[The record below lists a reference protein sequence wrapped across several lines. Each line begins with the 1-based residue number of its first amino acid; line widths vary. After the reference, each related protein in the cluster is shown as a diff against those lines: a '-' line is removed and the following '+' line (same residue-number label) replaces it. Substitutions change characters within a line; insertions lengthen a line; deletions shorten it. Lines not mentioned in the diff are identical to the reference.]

1 MIIEIADL
9 DLKLKTLTDCLKIG
23 QNVRWSQNCN
33 EIFVRSDTQNKSNI
47 LLRIKCL
54 ELLILTQNYRFG
66 QICSY
71 FHETWHSQQTEHA
84 NYQCNTRQSLKRS
97 RDYWLKMSIGSG

>member
-33 EIFVRSDTQNKSNI
+33 EIIVRSDTQNKSNI
-47 LLRIKCL
+47 LIANIVLGIADLNPKLQIRAN
-54 ELLILTQNYRFG
+54 LLLF
-66 QICSY
+66 S
-71 FHETWHSQQTEHA
+71 
-84 NYQCNTRQSLKRS
+84 
-97 RDYWLKMSIGSG
+97 

>member
-33 EIFVRSDTQNKSNI
+33 EIFVRSDTQNKLNI
-47 LLRIKCL
+47 LIANIVLGIADLNPKLQIRAN
-54 ELLILTQNYRFG
+54 LLLF
-66 QICSY
+66 S
-71 FHETWHSQQTEHA
+71 
-84 NYQCNTRQSLKRS
+84 
-97 RDYWLKMSIGSG
+97 

>member
-23 QNVRWSQNCN
+23 QNVRWSHNCN

-47 LLRIKCL
+47 LIANIVLGIADLNPKLQIRAN
-54 ELLILTQNYRFG
+54 LLLF
-66 QICSY
+66 S
-71 FHETWHSQQTEHA
+71 
-84 NYQCNTRQSLKRS
+84 
-97 RDYWLKMSIGSG
+97 